1 MSNAAADSSRV
12 AWPRIYLFGDTLTQS
27 AFNIGGWGSVIAESF
42 SRRCDVLA
50 RGLCGYNT
58 RAWRHALP
66 LVLGP
71 DDARSVAA
79 LVLMLGTS
87 DSADPRDPEATHVP
101 LDEYADNVAH
111 MLDYIKACGISYGKI
126 ILVTPPPI
134 DEQLWLAH
142 SKRRGRNAIRTS
154 AAVTKYAKACAMV
167 GLGRGVKV
175 VDAHSEFLN
184 DAHWSRLLSDGI
196 NLSPAGS
203 HKLTAVLLPVL
214 RELVGGAPRL
224 FPEFCDLDPDKPEDA
239 ISAWASETCSVAR
252 L

>member
-1 MSNAAADSSRV
+1 MSNTAASPRV

-27 AFNIGGWGSVIAESF
+27 SFNIGGWGSLIAEYF
-42 SRRCDVLA
+42 SRRCDVLT
-50 RGLCGYNT
+50 RGLCGYST

-71 DDARSVAA
+71 EDARCAAA
-79 LVLMLGTS
+79 LVLMVGTS

-101 LDEYADNVAH
+101 LDEYADN
-111 MLDYIKACGISYGKI
+111 ACGISYGKI

-142 SKRRGRNAIRTS
+142 CRRRGRNTVRTS
-154 AAVTKYAKACAMV
+154 SSVTKYAKACAMV
-167 GLGRGVKV
+167 GLGKGVKV
-175 VDAHSEFLN
+175 VDAHSHFLN

-203 HKLTAVLLPVL
+203 HKLTSVLVPVL
-214 RELVGGAPRL
+214 KEVVGGAPRL
-224 FPEFCDLDPDKPEDA
+224 FPEFSELDPDKPEDA
-239 ISAWASETCSVAR
+239 ISAWASETCGCAR

>member
-1 MSNAAADSSRV
+1 M
-12 AWPRIYLFGDTLTQS
+12 
-27 AFNIGGWGSVIAESF
+27 
-42 SRRCDVLA
+42 
-50 RGLCGYNT
+50 
-58 RAWRHALP
+58 P

-71 DDARSVAA
+71 EDARSVAA
-79 LVLMLGTS
+79 LVLMMGTS
-87 DSADPRDPEATHVP
+87 DCAGPRDPEATHVP

-111 MLDYIKACGISYGKI
+111 MLDYIQACGISYGRI

-142 SKRRGRNAIRTS
+142 CRRRGRNTVRTS
-154 AAVTKYAKACAMV
+154 SSVTKYAKACAMV

-175 VDAHSEFLN
+175 VDAHSHFLN

-203 HKLTAVLLPVL
+203 HKLTAVLVPVL
-214 RELVGGAPRL
+214 REVVGGAPRL
-224 FPEFCDLDPDKPEDA
+224 FPEFLELDPDKPEDA
-239 ISAWASETCSVAR
+239 ISAWASETCGCAR

>member
-1 MSNAAADSSRV
+1 MSNPASSPRV

-27 AFNIGGWGSVIAESF
+27 SFNIGGWGSVIAEHF
-42 SRRCDVLA
+42 SRRCDVLS

-71 DDARSVAA
+71 EDARSVAA
-79 LVLMLGTS
+79 LVLMMGTS
-87 DSADPRDPEATHVP
+87 DCADPRDPEATHVP
-101 LDEYADNVAH
+101 LDEYSDNVAH
-111 MLDYIKACGISYGKI
+111 MLDYIQACGISYGRI

-142 SKRRGRNAIRTS
+142 CRR
-154 AAVTKYAKACAMV
+154 
-167 GLGRGVKV
+167 RGVKV
-175 VDAHSEFLN
+175 VDAHSHFLN

-203 HKLTAVLLPVL
+203 HKLTAVLVPVL
-214 RELVGGAPRL
+214 REVVGGAPRL
-224 FPEFCDLDPDKPEDA
+224 FPEFSELDPDKPEDA
-239 ISAWASETCSVAR
+239 ISAWASETCGCAR